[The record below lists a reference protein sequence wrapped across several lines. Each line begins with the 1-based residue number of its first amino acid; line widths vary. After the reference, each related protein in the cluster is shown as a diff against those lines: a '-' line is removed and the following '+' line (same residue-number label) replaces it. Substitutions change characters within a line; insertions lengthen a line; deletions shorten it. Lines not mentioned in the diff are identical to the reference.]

1 MKYTQEAVNAAYSV
15 IESRRQKALT
25 TYDSHVRSIKEHH
38 QEIYEILLNISKT
51 SSKLANVVFTRD
63 KDGNP
68 LVNVSEA
75 VEKIKNE
82 NLSNQEKLKSSLL
95 ASGYPEDYLT
105 VNYTCPICSD
115 TGIHLGNRCK
125 CAEELMISYT
135 ISKLNEQCK
144 IKLHSFSEFDLN
156 FYPESYQYNGNSYS
170 CKSMMAE
177 ILDFCV
183 DYANSFS
190 EHSQSLFMLGK
201 TGLGKTFLSSCIA
214 NALINKGV
222 NVAFDS
228 IQNYLRYIENEHF
241 GRAEGDTLELLLNAE
256 LLILD
261 DLGCEFRSSFNSAT
275 IYNLINSRCNMG
287 KPTIV
292 SSNLSIN
299 ELSDRYDDRIIS
311 RLIGNYHTL
320 RFIGEDIRQIKRREG
335 IFD

>member
-15 IESRRQKALT
+15 LEARRQDALT
-25 TYDSHVRSIKEHH
+25 TYDAHVKNIKEQHP
-38 QEIYEILLNISKT
+38 EIYEIFTNISLT
-51 SSKLANVVFTRD
+51 SSKLAKVIFAKDRD
-63 KDGNP
+63 GKL
-68 LVNVSEA
+68 LVDVSKA

-82 NLSNQEKLKSSLL
+82 NLEDQEKLKNALS
-95 ASGYPEDYLT
+95 AFGYAEDYLS
-105 VNYTCPICSD
+105 VNYTCPICCD

-125 CAEELMISYT
+125 CAEELMTSFT

-144 IKLHSFSEFDLN
+144 IRLHSFSEFDLN
-156 FYPESYQYNGNSYS
+156 FYPETYQYNGTTYNSRD
-170 CKSMMAE
+170 KMAE
-177 ILDFCV
+177 ILDFCIS
-183 DYANSFS
+183 YTNRFS
-190 EHSQSLFMLGK
+190 EQSQSLFMLGK

-214 NALINKGV
+214 NELIHKGI

-228 IQNYLRYIENEHF
+228 IQNYLRYIESEHF
-241 GRAEGDTLELLLNAE
+241 GRAEGDTLELLLNAD

-261 DLGCEFRSSFNSAT
+261 DLGCEFKSSFNSAT

-299 ELSDRYDDRIIS
+299 ELSERYDDRIIS

-335 IFD
+335 IFN

>member
-1 MKYTQEAVNAAYSV
+1 MKYSQEAVNAAYSV
-15 IESRRQKALT
+15 LEARRQNALT
-25 TYDSHVRSIKEHH
+25 TYDAHVKNIKEHH
-38 QEIYEILLNISKT
+38 PEIYDIFLDISKT
-51 SSKLANVVFTRD
+51 SSRLAKVIFS
-63 KDGNP
+63 KDQDGKP

-75 VEKIKNE
+75 VEKIKND
-82 NLSNQEKLKSSLL
+82 NLENQEKLKNALL
-95 ASGYPEDYLT
+95 TFGYPENYLT
-105 VNYTCPICSD
+105 VNYTCPICGD

-125 CAEELMISYT
+125 CAEELMTSFT

-144 IKLHSFSEFDLN
+144 IKLHNFSEFDLS
-156 FYPESYQYNGNSYS
+156 FYPESYQYNGNPYR
-170 CKSMMAE
+170 CRSMMAE

-183 DYANSFS
+183 DYANGFS

-241 GRAEGDTLELLLNAE
+241 GRADGDTLELLLNAE

-261 DLGCEFRSSFNSAT
+261 DLGCEFKSSFNSAT

-299 ELSDRYDDRIIS
+299 ELSERYDDRIIS

-335 IFD
+335 IFN

>member
-1 MKYTQEAVNAAYSV
+1 MKYNQEAVNAAYSV
-15 IESRRQKALT
+15 IEARRQDALSE
-25 TYDSHVRSIKEHH
+25 YDAHVKKIRNSHP
-38 QEIYEILLNISKT
+38 EIYDIFLNISKT
-51 SSKLANVVFTRD
+51 SSKLAKVVFS
-63 KDGNP
+63 KDQYGNST
-68 LVNVSEA
+68 VNVSEA
-75 VEKIKNE
+75 VEKIKDE
-82 NLSNQEKLKSSLL
+82 NLRNQEKLKNSLS

-105 VNYTCPICSD
+105 VKYTCPICED

-125 CAEELMISYT
+125 CAEELMTSLT

-144 IKLHSFSEFDLN
+144 IKLHSFSEFDLS
-156 FYPESYQYNGNSYS
+156 FYPETYQYNGTSYS
-170 CKSMMAE
+170 CKSKMAE
-177 ILDFCV
+177 ILNFCIS
-183 DYANSFS
+183 YANDFS

-214 NALINKGV
+214 NELIGKGV

-241 GRAEGDTLELLLNAE
+241 GRADGDTLELLLNAE

-261 DLGCEFRSSFNSAT
+261 DLGCEFKSSFNSAT

-299 ELSDRYDDRIIS
+299 ELSERYDDRIIS

-335 IFD
+335 IFN

>member
-15 IESRRQKALT
+15 IEARRQDALNI
-25 TYDSHVRSIKEHH
+25 YDAHVANIKKSHP
-38 QEIYEILLNISKT
+38 EIYDIFLDISNT
-51 SSKLANVVFTRD
+51 SSKLARVIFSKNQ
-63 KDGNP
+63 DGKP
-68 LVNVSEA
+68 AVNVTEA

-82 NLSNQEKLKSSLL
+82 NLENQKKLKNALL
-95 ASGYPEDYLT
+95 AFGYPDDYLT
-105 VNYTCPICSD
+105 VKYTCPICGD

-125 CAEELMISYT
+125 CAEELMTSLT

-144 IKLHSFSEFDLN
+144 IKLHNFSEFDLS
-156 FYPESYQYNGNSYS
+156 FYPVTYQYNGTTYDCRN
-170 CKSMMAE
+170 KMAE
-177 ILDFCV
+177 ILDFCIGYV
-183 DYANSFS
+183 NNFS
-190 EHSQSLFMLGK
+190 ESSQSLFMLGK

-214 NALINKGV
+214 NELIRKGV

-261 DLGCEFRSSFNSAT
+261 DLGCEFKSSFNSAT

-299 ELSDRYDDRIIS
+299 ELSERYDDRIIS

-335 IFD
+335 IFN

>member
-1 MKYTQEAVNAAYSV
+1 M
-15 IESRRQKALT
+15 
-25 TYDSHVRSIKEHH
+25 
-38 QEIYEILLNISKT
+38 T
-51 SSKLANVVFTRD
+51 SF
-63 KDGNP
+63 
-68 LVNVSEA
+68 
-75 VEKIKNE
+75 
-82 NLSNQEKLKSSLL
+82 
-95 ASGYPEDYLT
+95 
-105 VNYTCPICSD
+105 
-115 TGIHLGNRCK
+115 
-125 CAEELMISYT
+125 T

-144 IKLHSFSEFDLN
+144 IKLHSFSEFDLS
-156 FYPESYQYNGNSYS
+156 FYPETYQYNGATYNCRS
-170 CKSMMAE
+170 KMAE
-177 ILDFCV
+177 IYDFCV
-183 DYANSFS
+183 DYANIFS

-214 NALINKGV
+214 NALICKGV

-261 DLGCEFRSSFNSAT
+261 DLGCEFKSSFNSAT

-299 ELSDRYDDRIIS
+299 ELSERYDDRIIS

-335 IFD
+335 IFN

>member
-15 IESRRQKALT
+15 LEARRQDALT
-25 TYDSHVRSIKEHH
+25 TYDAHVKSIKELNP
-38 QEIYEILLNISKT
+38 EIYEIFLNISKT
-51 SSKLANVVFTRD
+51 SSKLAKVVFS
-63 KDGNP
+63 KDENGNP
-68 LVNVSEA
+68 LFNVSEA
-75 VEKIKNE
+75 VEKIKSE
-82 NLSNQEKLKSSLL
+82 NLENQEKLKNSLT
-95 ASGYPEDYLT
+95 AFGYPENYLT
-105 VNYTCPICSD
+105 VNYTCPICGD

-125 CAEELMISYT
+125 CAEELMTSFT
-135 ISKLNEQCK
+135 ISKLNEQCR
-144 IKLHSFSEFDLN
+144 IKLHSFSEFDLS
-156 FYPESYQYNGNSYS
+156 FYPETYQYNGASYNCRS
-170 CKSMMAE
+170 KMAE

-183 DYANSFS
+183 DYANGFS

-214 NALINKGV
+214 NALVSKGV

-299 ELSDRYDDRIIS
+299 ELSERYDDRIIS

-335 IFD
+335 IFN

>member
-1 MKYTQEAVNAAYSV
+1 MKYSQEAVNAAYSV
-15 IESRRQKALT
+15 IESRRQDALS
-25 TYDSHVRSIKEHH
+25 TYDAHVANIKKKHP
-38 QEIYEILLNISKT
+38 EIYGIFVDISKT
-51 SSKLANVVFTRD
+51 SSKLAKVIFSKD
-63 KDGNP
+63 KDGKP

-82 NLSNQEKLKSSLL
+82 NLENQEKLKNALI
-95 ASGYPEDYLT
+95 AFGYPDDYLT
-105 VNYTCPICSD
+105 VKYTCPICGD

-125 CAEELMISYT
+125 CVEELMTSFT

-144 IKLHSFSEFDLN
+144 IKLHSFSEFDLS
-156 FYPESYQYNGNSYS
+156 FYPETYQINGTTYS
-170 CKSMMAE
+170 CRDRMAE
-177 ILDFCV
+177 ILNFCIG
-183 DYANSFS
+183 YANGFS
-190 EHSQSLFMLGK
+190 DGSQSLFMLGK

-214 NALINKGV
+214 NELISKGV

-228 IQNYLRYIENEHF
+228 IQNYLRYIESEHF

-261 DLGCEFRSSFNSAT
+261 DLGCEFKSSFNSAT

-299 ELSDRYDDRIIS
+299 ELSERYDDRIIS
-311 RLIGNYHTL
+311 RLIGNYRTL

-335 IFD
+335 IFN